1 MISDLVLTL
10 PVASVM
16 YSFQEAHLPGKVI
29 IGVLMVFSIFAWTI
43 MFTKFGEVGR
53 AKRLNRQ
60 FLAAFRA
67 EKKPLD
73 LFEQRVRVEGCV
85 LYEIYLAAC
94 KGLRSYARGADN
106 GDSVGGGNPGGMLS
120 LTTTTTTTA
129 EAITLKQMDY
139 VKAVIERTVAEQ
151 GLKLEQGL
159 VMLATAVSGGPFL
172 GLLGTVWGVMDAFGE
187 IAIQGNA
194 SLTTMAPGV
203 SAALITTVTG
213 LLVAIPSMFGYNWLV
228 HTIRAMTVDMDN
240 FASELAGAMEREFVR
255 E

>member
-1 MISDLVLTL
+1 MLADLVLTL

-60 FLAAFRA
+60 FLMAFRA

-73 LFEQRVRVEGCV
+73 LFDQRVRVEGCV

-94 KGLRSYARGADN
+94 KGLRSYARGDDD
-106 GDSVGGGNPGGMLS
+106 GDTVGGGLTGTLS
-120 LTTTTTTTA
+120 LTTTTSTATA
-129 EAITLKQMDY
+129 EAITIKQMDY

-240 FASELAGAMEREFVR
+240 FASELAGALEREFVK

>member
-1 MISDLVLTL
+1 MLADLVLTL

-29 IGVLMVFSIFAWTI
+29 IAILLVFSIFAWTI

-94 KGLRSYARGADN
+94 KGLRSYARGDDN
-106 GDSVGGGNPGGMLS
+106 GGAVGGGNPGGMLS
-120 LTTTTTTTA
+120 LTTTTTATT
-129 EAITLKQMDY
+129 EAITVKQMDY

-240 FASELAGAMEREFVR
+240 FASELAGALEREFVR

>member
-1 MISDLVLTL
+1 MIADLVLTL

-29 IGVLMVFSIFAWTI
+29 IAILMIFSIFAWTI

-94 KGLRSYARGADN
+94 KGLRSYTRNDSN
-106 GDSVGGGNPGGMLS
+106 GDAPVSLGGTLN
-120 LTTTTTTTA
+120 LTATVTT
-129 EAITLKQMDY
+129 EVITLKQMDH

-240 FASELAGAMEREFVR
+240 FASELSGALEREFVR

>member
-1 MISDLVLTL
+1 MLADLVLTL

-16 YSFQEAHLPGKVI
+16 YSFQEAHLPGKI
-29 IGVLMVFSIFAWTI
+29 IIAILLVFSIFAWTI
-43 MFTKFGEVGR
+43 MFTKFGEIGR

-60 FLAAFRA
+60 FLSAFRA
-67 EKKPLD
+67 EKRPLD
-73 LFEQRVRVEGCV
+73 LFDQRVKVEGCV
-85 LYEIYLAAC
+85 LYEIYLAGC
-94 KGLRSYARGADN
+94 RELRSYTRGEGN
-106 GDSVGGGNPGGMLS
+106 GGAGGNPAGMLS
-120 LTTTTTTTA
+120 LTTTTA
-129 EAITLKQMDY
+129 ASSDGEKISLKQMDY
-139 VKAVIERTVAEQ
+139 VKAVVERAVAEQ

-187 IAIQGNA
+187 IAVQGNA

-240 FASELAGAMEREFVR
+240 FASELAAALEREFVR

>member
-1 MISDLVLTL
+1 MLADLVLTL

-16 YSFQEAHLPGKVI
+16 YSFQEAHLPGKI
-29 IGVLMVFSIFAWTI
+29 IIAILLVFSIFAWTI
-43 MFTKFGEVGR
+43 MFTKFGEIGR

-60 FLAAFRA
+60 FLSAFRA
-67 EKKPLD
+67 EKRPLD
-73 LFEQRVRVEGCV
+73 LFDQRVKVEGCV
-85 LYEIYLAAC
+85 LYEVYLAGC
-94 KGLRSYARGADN
+94 RELRTYARGEGN
-106 GDSVGGGNPGGMLS
+106 GGNSSGMLS
-120 LTTTTTTTA
+120 LTTTATTSSNG
-129 EAITLKQMDY
+129 EKISLKQMDY
-139 VKAVIERTVAEQ
+139 VKAVVERTVAEQ

-240 FASELAGAMEREFVR
+240 FASELAAALEREFVR

>member
-1 MISDLVLTL
+1 MIADLVLTL

-73 LFEQRVRVEGCV
+73 LFDQRVRVEGCV

-94 KGLRSYARGADN
+94 KEVRGYIR
-106 GDSVGGGNPGGMLS
+106 GDSNGGNLGGGLAGTLS
-120 LTTTTTTTA
+120 LTTTTTATA
-129 EAITLKQMDY
+129 EGITTKQMDY
-139 VKAVIERTVAEQ
+139 IKAVVERTVAEQ

-159 VMLATAVSGGPFL
+159 VMLSTAVSGGPFL

-240 FASELAGAMEREFVR
+240 FASELAGALEREFVR